1 MPSHS
6 SVVQDRVAGQGAG
19 QGRDRVRDR
28 VAGQAGGVAG
38 QGAADGTRD
47 RVPPAAGIHYWETF
61 NRTIYTTHTA

>member
-1 MPSHS
+1 MTRHPW
-6 SVVQDRVAGQGAG
+6 DWPEARDGVAGQGG
-19 QGRDRVRDR
+19 GT
-28 VAGQAGGVAG
+28 GCGVAG